1 LSVLSERE
9 HAVKA
14 GDANLYGPD
23 GEGSLYEKRCD
34 RYGEVM
40 QIAFYTQSD
49 LLFQRIEQAFE
60 EDGNYTCVRF
70 VSELSL
76 IRFLERHAPALVLF
90 DAGRTSPS
98 GPAVLS
104 WRSCHFHHYP
114 PVMVIGQSWECDS
127 VIEALDGDADEIVV
141 GTPSARELLVRAHRT
156 IAKHR
161 GTAKT
166 ATRISLGDY
175 TIERTDRT
183 VSFRG
188 RCVRLTARELNLAW
202 LLFTT
207 SGSLLTRESISNSVW
222 GKDTGRASGL
232 LAQYIYRLRCKLA
245 LDEDSDL
252 QLKTIYSL
260 GYVFEH
266 RSTPHAMQT
275 VPCDR
280 FASETAH
287 LGAAQNCDT
296 STAGSVAA
304 EKIS

>member
-1 LSVLSERE
+1 LSVLSER
-9 HAVKA
+9 AYDAKA
-14 GDANLYGPD
+14 GDTNLHGPD
-23 GEGSLYEKRCD
+23 GDGSLYEKRCD

-49 LLFQRIEQAFE
+49 PLFQRIEQAFE

-104 WRSCHFHHYP
+104 WRSCHFRHYP
-114 PVMVIGQSWECDS
+114 PVMVIGHSWDCES
-127 VIEALDGDADEIVV
+127 VIEALNGDADEIVA
-141 GTPSARELLVRAHRT
+141 GTPSAREILVRAHRT

-161 GTAKT
+161 GSAKT

-175 TIERTDRT
+175 TIDRTDRT
-183 VSFRG
+183 ASFRG
-188 RCVRLTARELNLAW
+188 RCVRLTVHELNLAW

-207 SGSLLTRESISNSVW
+207 SGSLLTRERISNSVW
-222 GKDTGRASGL
+222 GKDTGCTSGL
-232 LAQYIYRLRCKLA
+232 LAQYIYRVRRKLA
-245 LDEDSDL
+245 LGEESDL
-252 QLKTIYSL
+252 QLKTIHSL
-260 GYVFEH
+260 GYLFEH
-266 RSTPHAMQT
+266 RNTPHAMQT

-280 FASETAH
+280 FASAIAH
-287 LGAAQNCDT
+287 LGAQNCDT
-296 STAGSVAA
+296 STAGSVAV
-304 EKIS
+304 EKFH